1 MVEYSIK
8 HYVGYGDDG
17 VSSEIRLP
25 GFKPRTCHLLND
37 FEQAIKLS
45 LTSFSSPENIN
56 NNSNNLCDH
65 MTSEITS
72 ISRASWLVFGG
83 VLLGT
88 FKSKLLQYAVHFSCQ
103 NI

>member
-1 MVEYSIK
+1 MVEYSII
-8 HYVGYGDDG
+8 HYMAYGADG

-25 GFKPRTCHLLND
+25 GFKPRTCHLLSD
-37 FEQAIKLS
+37 FEQVIKLS

-65 MTSEITS
+65 MMSEITN
-72 ISRASWLVFGG
+72 ISQASWLVFGG
-83 VLLGT
+83 VFLGT
-88 FKSKLLQYAVHFSCQ
+88 FKSKLLQYAVHSSCQ